1 MLKGKGLWSKGGLQW
16 LKQHTKPL
24 DKISDINELWR
35 GRLHVELEMFLSV
48 SKAIKKL
55 EKKLDSLAAS
65 DARIQK
71 PQTIVGV
78 GPRLSETVVAFLDN
92 PKRFRS
98 IKQVGSYA
106 GLAPRQYQSGQT
118 ERQGRTSGQGNKTLR
133 NLLVEVSWMSLRVNP
148 WARAT
153 YRRLLRGSSSRS
165 KIAIT
170 AMARQLLVKCWIMLR
185 DMQDIHD
192 STAREAVCS
201 K

>member
-1 MLKGKGLWSKGGLQW
+1 MIITSGC
-16 LKQHTKPL
+16 H
-24 DKISDINELWR
+24 R
-35 GRLHVELEMFLSV
+35 M
-48 SKAIKKL
+48 KK
-55 EKKLDSLAAS
+55 
-65 DARIQK
+65 
-71 PQTIVGV
+71 V
-78 GPRLSETVVAFLDN
+78 SETVVAFLDD
-92 PKRFRS
+92 PRRFRN

-118 ERQGRTSGQGNKTLR
+118 ERQGRTSGQGNKMLR
-133 NLLVEVSWMSLRVNP
+133 NLLVEVCWMSLRVNP

-170 AMARQLLVKCWIMLR
+170 ALARQLLVKCWIMLR

-192 STAREAVCS
+192 STVREAVCS